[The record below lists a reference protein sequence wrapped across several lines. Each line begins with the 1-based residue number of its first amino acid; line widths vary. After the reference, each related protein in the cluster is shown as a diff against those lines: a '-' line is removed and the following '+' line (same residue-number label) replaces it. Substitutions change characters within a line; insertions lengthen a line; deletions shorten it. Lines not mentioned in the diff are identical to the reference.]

1 VRLPIIT
8 FFCCAKI
15 SFLLGQWPDAYS
27 SSLLGHLSLG
37 FPTGV
42 NTSFLYPETSVTY
55 THADGTTND
64 VACFIPGEAEVPK
77 VDCPHP
83 FVNPISAT
91 NTESCIQ
98 PCPVQAYTDSEYTL
112 MWGVSNGIGLVAFF
126 LNVFMAFTWMLAGKR
141 HLSEQ
146 PFQLRFCVFA
156 GIFYGAVA
164 TIPSLVMKYDLPCEC
179 ETEEW

>member
-1 VRLPIIT
+1 MQPREDPKLERELHPAMP
-8 FFCCAKI
+8 CA
-15 SFLLGQWPDAYS
+15 SVHGQRI
-27 SSLLGHLSLG
+27 
-37 FPTGV
+37 
-42 NTSFLYPETSVTY
+42 
-55 THADGTTND
+55 HAD
-64 VACFIPGEAEVPK
+64 V
-77 VDCPHP
+77 
-83 FVNPISAT
+83 
-91 NTESCIQ
+91 
-98 PCPVQAYTDSEYTL
+98 
-112 MWGVSNGIGLVAFF
+112 GVSNGIGLVAFF